1 MGDGSLD
8 SYSNNLRNDVKT
20 SDQNYTMLR
29 LQNMVSNDIE
39 TVNITGL
46 T

>member
-29 LQNMVSNDIE
+29 LQNMVSNDI
-39 TVNITGL
+39 VNVSITGL
-46 T
+46 S